1 MKVAC
6 IYLCNYKDK
15 NDYYISL
22 MPSGIISIAS
32 YLESKGF
39 DVVLA
44 NLSTYGAK
52 KGVDIILKEDP
63 DAIAISIYTR
73 AWNMLWLL
81 IFII

>member
-32 YLESKGF
+32 YLESQR
-39 DVVLA
+39 DLM
-44 NLSTYGAK
+44 LSLQISLTYGAK
-52 KGVDIILKEDP
+52 KGVNIILKE
-63 DAIAISIYTR
+63 
-73 AWNMLWLL
+73 
-81 IFII
+81 